1 MKNSSVIR
9 KILYALITILA
20 VIIFNYFLFRVLPGD
35 PISMIMR
42 NPKASEASIEAI
54 RASYGLDLPWYSQ
67 FVVYLKGLFT
77 GDFGTSFVYK
87 APVMEVIGAK
97 ILPTVVML
105 GLAEIV
111 AIIIGIFL
119 GIMAAWKRGS
129 KLDVG
134 TLSFSLIT
142 YSMPT
147 FWLGMIMVVIFAVNL
162 RWLPISGMTTAGMVY
177 SSSMEMIADMAAHL
191 ILPVITMSILLIGE
205 YALTMRN
212 TLIDVLSEDYI
223 TKTRNAQR
231 HAANGD
237 DYRHQSG
244 AGHRR
249 CSTDRDDLLLAGNRQ
264 PDVRGSFRQRLSG
277 AAGDFPSRY
286 RLCRLSEPD
295 HGFDLRQD

>member
-42 NPKASEASIEAI
+42 NPESVGGFHRSHPRFLRAGSALVQSICSVSE
-54 RASYGLDLPWYSQ
+54 
-67 FVVYLKGLFT
+67 GLFT
-77 GDFGTSFVYK
+77 GDFGTSLSTKHLSWKLSVPRFCSS
-87 APVMEVIGAK
+87 
-97 ILPTVVML
+97 TVVML

-119 GIMAAWKRGS
+119 GIGMEERLKAGC
-129 KLDVG
+129 G
-134 TLSFSLIT
+134 HLSFSLIT

-162 RWLPISGMTTAGMVY
+162 Q
-177 SSSMEMIADMAAHL
+177 MAAHQRHDYRRHGL
-191 ILPVITMSILLIGE
+191 FLEHGDDRRHGSPFDSSRHHHE
-205 YALTMRN
+205 YPFDRRICATMRN

-223 TKTRNAQR
+223 TTARAKGFREKYVLRKTRNAQR

-249 CSTDRDDLLLAGNRQ
+249 CSTDRDDLLPGRESAT
-264 PDVRGSFRQRLSG
+264 
-277 AAGDFPSRY
+277 
-286 RLCRLSEPD
+286 
-295 HGFDLRQD
+295 